1 MCSDFWVKEDTMVL
15 TVIYLAIIALLVFFI
30 GWNMFT
36 EKDILVQIDA
46 ALIIIPLI
54 LRLLLIK

>member
-1 MCSDFWVKEDTMVL
+1 MVL
-15 TVIYLAIIALLVFFI
+15 TIIYLAIIALLVFFI

-36 EKDILVQIDA
+36 EKDVLIQIDA